1 MTAAVGIVDLAFA
14 APSGRLATADVEAV
28 WQSGS
33 AKRSG
38 VRERAVLDPDADV
51 ITLAAEA
58 ARRLA
63 PLPSNIGAIFFGT
76 QSSPDLSRSAAAV
89 LADMLGIAPAVFA
102 TDVRFS
108 GKSGTAALAMA
119 IAWVRAGFSEY
130 ALAVGAD
137 ALCLR
142 AAPGDPLEM
151 TAGAGAACVL
161 VGNTNIAARFEALAS
176 TASDAAD
183 GFRLE
188 GDPYVRSG
196 GAGFASSGIGDLQH
210 MVGAWKLLLAR
221 LGDGADFAAVAAQQ
235 PDGRLTGRLARAA
248 GIDAELFAGGSVA
261 PMLGDLGAASPLAAL
276 LRQMEGRQPGD
287 RVGLLSY
294 GFGAGSDALSF
305 IVERPIEAGSF
316 HQAIERRRPVDYP
329 TAVRWEGRYWRHA
342 HPLSVFE

>member
-1 MTAAVGIVDLAFA
+1 MNPAVGIVDLAFA
-14 APSGRLATADVEAV
+14 APSGRLATADVETV

-38 VRERAVLDPDADV
+38 VHERAVLDPDADV

-58 ARRLA
+58 ARRLK
-63 PLPSNIGAIFFGT
+63 LPSNIGAIFFGT

-142 AAPGDPLEM
+142 AAPGDPLEI

-221 LGDGADFAAVAAQQ
+221 LGDGANFAAVAAQQ

-248 GIDAELFAGGSVA
+248 GIDAELFTGGSVA

-305 IVERPIEAGSF
+305 IVERPIEAASF
-316 HQAIERRRPVDYP
+316 HQAIERRRSVDYP
-329 TAVRWEGRYWRHA
+329 TAVRWEGRYRRHA